1 MEHEWIAKGARP
13 QTPLAN
19 QERLSRKS
27 KRAAMHDSPY
37 RHTHIH
43 LPPRLP
49 ERELDSFGLIIH
61 PNGFGLLF
69 VEPHDKLLLFDSF

>member
-1 MEHEWIAKGARP
+1 MDSKGLRHHWL
-13 QTPLAN
+13 T
-19 QERLSRKS
+19 RKDSRKS

-49 ERELDSFGLIIH
+49 ERELDSFGLVIH

-69 VEPHDKLLLFDSF
+69 VEPHDKLLLFDNF